1 VRRALAPSA
10 VAIGLAALLLLV
22 AALLRAQEPIIAD
35 LSNYRVDITTGFVG
49 TDVLVFGAKEG
60 PGDVV
65 VVIRGPTADYAVRR
79 KDRIAGIWVNAELV
93 SFEAVPSFYAVASSR
108 PLDQITTS
116 TVRLRQQIG
125 VDALDLPSPDENDA
139 DDLAEFRAAFLRLK
153 QSSGLFAHDIGRV
166 TFLGD
171 RLFRTM
177 VHFPAN
183 VPTGPYLVE
192 VLLFRDGE
200 IASAQTVPLTVS
212 KIGIGADVYEF
223 AHRQSAAYGLVA
235 IAGALLAG
243 WAAHLVFR
251 KL

>member
-1 VRRALAPSA
+1 MRRAIAPSA
-10 VAIGLAALLLLV
+10 AAVGLAALLLLV
-22 AALLRAQEPIIAD
+22 GAWLRAQEPIIAD

-79 KDRIAGIWVNAELV
+79 KDRIAGIWINAERV

-108 PLDQITTS
+108 SLDEIMAP
-116 TVRLRQQIG
+116 TVRQRQQIG
-125 VDALDLPSPDENDA
+125 VDAIALPSPDENDA
-139 DDLAEFRAAFLRLK
+139 DDLAEFRSAFLHLK
-153 QSSGLFAHDIGRV
+153 QSSGLFARDIGRV

>member
-79 KDRIAGIWVNAELV
+79 KDRIAGIWINAELV

>member
-1 VRRALAPSA
+1 MRRALAPA
-10 VAIGLAALLLLV
+10 AAAIGLAALLLLLGT
-22 AALLRAQEPIIAD
+22 LLRAQEPIIAD

-79 KDRIAGIWVNAELV
+79 KDRIAGIWINTELV
-93 SFEAVPSFYAVASSR
+93 SFQAVPTFYAIASSR
-108 PLDQITTS
+108 PLDQITSS

-125 VDALDLPSPDENDA
+125 IDALDLPSPDENDA
-139 DDLAEFRAAFLRLK
+139 DDLAEFRSAFLRLK
-153 QSSGLFAHDIGRV
+153 QSSGLFARNIGRV

-243 WAAHLVFR
+243 WVAHLVFR